1 MYDIKTIIYAAKIVL
16 KEISYV
22 RFILVGKGSLENELK
37 KLVKDLEIDNFV
49 NFTGFIDNQ
58 LLPSLI
64 SSSDIYVSTSLSD
77 AGIAAS
83 TAEAMSCEVPVVIS
97 DLLKMINGLRMKI
110 TGFCLKHKTTNN

>member
-1 MYDIKTIIYAAKIVL
+1 MYDIKTIINAAKIVL

-22 RFILVGKGSLENELK
+22 RFILVGKGSLENEL

-64 SSSDIYVSTSLSD
+64 SSSDIYVSTFYRWY
-77 AGIAAS
+77 
-83 TAEAMSCEVPVVIS
+83 CQH
-97 DLLKMINGLRMKI
+97 R
-110 TGFCLKHKTTNN
+110 